1 VKIALPTFYPSAFD
15 HLLQQGA
22 VSIETFHHQG
32 QNNGGFNGLE
42 HDMSPSGEFTSCVVW
57 MTITNQPHHIF
68 GIKLNINPKPMSA
81 FTHQHFV
88 LVYTVLQ
95 IINSTTWMN

>member
-15 HLLQQGA
+15 HLLQQEA

-32 QNNGGFNGLE
+32 QNIGGFNSLE
-42 HDMSPSGEFTSCVVW
+42 HEMSPSGEITSCVVW
-57 MTITNQPHHIF
+57 MTITNQPDDIF
-68 GIKLNINPKPMSA
+68 SIKLCNPKPMSA